1 MAGKPAPPKVF
12 ATNKQAH
19 RLYEIME
26 TVEAGI
32 VLRGTEVK
40 SVRAGRANMGDCY
53 ARVENGELWL
63 HELHISPWSHGNIH
77 NHEPLRPRKLL
88 LHKREIA
95 RLIGKVQRQGL
106 TLIATRLYA
115 KGPHIKA
122 EVALGRGK
130 KLHDRRE
137 DMKAQ
142 DAAREIERALRERNR

>member
-1 MAGKPAPPKVF
+1 MAAKPAPPKVF
-12 ATNKQAH
+12 ATNKQAR

-32 VLRGTEVK
+32 VLHGTEVK
-40 SVRAGRANMGDCY
+40 SIRAGRANMGDCY
-53 ARVENGELWL
+53 ARVDNGELWL

-77 NHEPLRPRKLL
+77 NHDPIRPRKLL
-88 LHKREIA
+88 LHKREID

-115 KGPHIKA
+115 KGPHIKV
-122 EVALGRGK
+122 EVAVGRGK

-137 DMKAQ
+137 DMKAR
-142 DAAREIERALRERNR
+142 DAALEMERALRERNR

>member
-1 MAGKPAPPKVF
+1 MAGKPVPPKVF

-19 RLYEIME
+19 RLYDIQEK
-26 TVEAGI
+26 VEAGI

-40 SVRAGRANMGDCY
+40 SIRAGRANMGDCY

-63 HELHISPWSHGNIH
+63 HDLHISPWSHGNLH
-77 NHEPLRPRKLL
+77 NHDPLRPRKLL
-88 LHKREIA
+88 LHQREID

-115 KGPHIKA
+115 KGPHIKV
-122 EVALGRGK
+122 EVAVGRGK

-137 DMKAQ
+137 DLKAQ
-142 DAAREIERALRERNR
+142 DAAREIERALHERNR